1 MSENLSTI
9 LEKLVQRFDGQ
20 TIEFAGESSVTLPV
34 EKIAEAAKAIHD
46 EFGFDLLSALTAV
59 DYWPEE
65 NPRFHLYYRFTSIPN
80 CMTLNV
86 RVPVSTSSL
95 AAPTLENIYRNAN
108 WHEREVYDMFGIKFI
123 GHSDM
128 RRILM
133 PHDWEGH
140 PLRKDY
146 PLGYEEPQFSFNF
159 DEIDVRK
166 PYATREGTALPK
178 KHGE

>member
-1 MSENLSTI
+1 MNENLSTI
-9 LEKLVQRFDGQ
+9 IEKLVSQFHGQ
-20 TIEFAGESSVTLPV
+20 TIEFAGEPSVILPAGL
-34 EKIAEAAKAIHD
+34 IAQAALVIHD
-46 EFGFDLLSALTAV
+46 QFGFDLLSVLTAV
-59 DYWPEE
+59 DYWPQEE
-65 NPRFHLYYRFTSIPN
+65 PRFHLFYRFTSIPHRL
-80 CMTLNV
+80 TLNV
-86 RVPVSTSSL
+86 RVPVSALSASV
-95 AAPTLENIYRNAN
+95 PTLEGIYHNAN
-108 WHEREVYDMFGIKFI
+108 WHEREVFDMFGIKFE

-166 PYATREGTALPK
+166 PYAKNWR
-178 KHGE
+178 GE

>member
-1 MSENLSTI
+1 MSENNSVVT
-9 LEKLVQRFDGQ
+9 ENLVKQFGGQ
-20 TIEFAGESSVTLPV
+20 ATEFAGEISVMIAV
-34 EKIAEAAKAIHD
+34 EKFADAARAIHD
-46 EFGFDLLSALTAV
+46 EFKFDLMSSMTAV

-65 NPRFHLYYRFTSIPN
+65 NPRFHLVYRFTSIAN
-80 CMTLNV
+80 RQSLNV
-86 RVPVSTSSL
+86 RVPIAAYAPT
-95 AAPTLENIYRNAN
+95 APTLETIYHNAN
-108 WHEREVYDMFGIKFI
+108 WQEREVFDMFGIQFL

-166 PYATREGTALPK
+166 PYAKNRR
-178 KHGE
+178 GE

>member
-1 MSENLSTI
+1 MSENLATI
-9 LEKLVQRFDGQ
+9 IENLVKRFDGQ
-20 TIEFAGESSVTLPV
+20 TSEFAGETSLFVPV
-34 EKIAEAAKAIHD
+34 GKIIEAARAIHD
-46 EFGFDLLSALTAV
+46 EFGFDLLSAVTAV

-65 NPRFHLYYRFTSIPN
+65 NPRFHLYYRFTSIP
-80 CMTLNV
+80 TRQSLNV
-86 RVPVSTSSL
+86 RVAIPAISPS
-95 AAPTLENIYRNAN
+95 APTLENIYHNAN
-108 WHEREVYDMFGIKFI
+108 WQEREIYDMFGIKFE
-123 GHSDM
+123 GHSDL

-166 PYATREGTALPK
+166 PYAKNWR
-178 KHGE
+178 GE

>member
-1 MSENLSTI
+1 MNEHLSTI
-9 LEKLVQRFDGQ
+9 IENLVSRFDGQ
-20 TIEFAGESSVTLPV
+20 KTEFAGDTSITLPV
-34 EKIAEAAKAIHD
+34 EKLVAAAHAIHD
-46 EFGFDLLSALTAV
+46 EFGFDLLSAVTAI

-65 NPRFHLYYRFTSIPN
+65 NPRFHLYYRFTAIANQLS
-80 CMTLNV
+80 LNV
-86 RVPVSTSSL
+86 RVPVPATTAS
-95 AAPTLENIYRNAN
+95 APTLETIYHNAN
-108 WHEREVYDMFGIKFI
+108 WQEREVYDMFGIKFE
-123 GHSDM
+123 GHSDL

-166 PYATREGTALPK
+166 PYAKNRR
-178 KHGE
+178 GE